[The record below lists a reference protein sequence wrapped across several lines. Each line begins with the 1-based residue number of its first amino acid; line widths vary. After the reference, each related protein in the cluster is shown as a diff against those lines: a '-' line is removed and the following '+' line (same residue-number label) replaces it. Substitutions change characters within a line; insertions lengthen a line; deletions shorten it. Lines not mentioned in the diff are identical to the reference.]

1 MLQSATRVPRVL
13 NRPSRP
19 LRGASGRGS
28 GGCVGSASIRS
39 PPLAKAPISSPFDLQ
54 PLKPMKMERVAI
66 ARRLG
71 EAQARQAGEQDRQ
84 RGAELEPR
92 QRRADAEMNA
102 GAETRMRIRRT
113 PGVESVGMGKARG
126 IAIGGAEK
134 KADPVAV
141 PKLHAG
147 ELCVFQRV
155 ALKKMQR

>member
-71 EAQARQAGEQDRQ
+71 EAQARQSGEQDRQ

-92 QRRADAEMNA
+92 QRRADAEVNP
-102 GAETRMRIRRT
+102 GTETHMRIRR
-113 PGVESVGMGKARG
+113 PRVVERVGIRKALR
-126 IAIGGAEK
+126 IAIGGGEK
-134 KADPVAV
+134 KADPVSLLE
-141 PKLHAG
+141 PHAG
-147 ELCVFQRV
+147 DLRVFQ
-155 ALKKMQR
+155 